1 MVMRVIGKCVVS
13 VWAGGYGCIRI
24 WAATCGHDSRL
35 DVPCGMTG
43 LRSEALDSSL
53 HCAAFRMT
61 VGSEVS
67 TGVPSGNL

>member
-1 MVMRVIGKCVVS
+1 
-13 VWAGGYGCIRI
+13 
-24 WAATCGHDSRL
+24 
-35 DVPCGMTG
+35 MTG

-67 TGVPSGNL
+67 TGVPSGNLGYTPLVKVFVKLGLPGAGMVGRRRPVIDATDYIELPEYM